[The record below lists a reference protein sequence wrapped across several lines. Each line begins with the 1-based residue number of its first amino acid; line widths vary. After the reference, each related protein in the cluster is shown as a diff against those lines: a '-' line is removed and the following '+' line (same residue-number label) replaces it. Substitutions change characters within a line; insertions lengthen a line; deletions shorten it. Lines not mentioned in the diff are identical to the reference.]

1 MHELPNQQF
10 EKAQQ
15 FHEKLEELKT
25 VADGMGKGIEPGI
38 IEACAALN
46 LLGFMT
52 EQSCEGHLDWG
63 EPTPWV
69 RISHTDEPKW
79 KWEGEQ
85 LAYEIIAEKYGVK
98 LEDLHRDP
106 TDEQWKEIDPGIS
119 DVEILEYTA
128 WKDLLLEDANRAKA
142 LIDEFNSGRDTPI
155 ESRVQF
161 SSGPQSFYI
170 EAGNDSGNKGI
181 KSRLA
186 VVRTTEELEPLLQA
200 RQKEMV
206 DFTEFL
212 KGKWLNG

>member
-119 DVEILEYTA
+119 DVEMPEYTA

-155 ESRVQF
+155 EARVQF

-186 VVRTTEELEPLLQA
+186 VVRTTEELELLLQA
-200 RQKEMV
+200 RQKEMA